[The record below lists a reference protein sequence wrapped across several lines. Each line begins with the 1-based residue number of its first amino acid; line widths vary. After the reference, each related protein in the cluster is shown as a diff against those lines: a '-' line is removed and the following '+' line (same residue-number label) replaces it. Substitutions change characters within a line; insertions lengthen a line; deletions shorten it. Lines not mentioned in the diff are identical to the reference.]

1 MKFSFNRKAE
11 INQSLD
17 IVVPNKEVE
26 KLVSEKLKIAQK
38 DSKLKGFRKGKAPL
52 DVVTNIYGPEIRQEV
67 IFDLATKSF
76 HKQAEDQDLR
86 IVSRPNLIPEKMEE
100 GKDVKFKATFE
111 IYPEISVGTLSRL
124 SYTKPNCTITDEDLD
139 KTVLNLQKRMSKW
152 ESSDTPSEDG
162 DQVKINFIGKID
174 GEEFEGGSANDF
186 PIELGSKSM
195 IEGFED
201 GLIGLN
207 KGQEKTLEL
216 KFPDDY
222 GKPELASKSVSFEVK
237 VIEISK
243 AVLPDLNEEFFKG
256 TGIEAKD
263 TEDYKKQV
271 LVKLEEDLDNI
282 LKGKVRQNLYDSLV
296 EANEFDV
303 PKAMI
308 DSEISNMKLDT
319 SRRMGMDPKDMKEE
333 LFPNEMFEEEALKR
347 VKIGMLL
354 NKIIEDNEFKPDPDK
369 VKEII
374 EERAKNYKEP
384 QQVINYFYS
393 DEEQLKNIESISLE
407 EQVVDLL
414 TSSAKSKEEQLTY
427 EECISGNY
435 QG

>member
-26 KLVSEKLKIAQK
+26 KLVAEKLKIAQK

-86 IVSRPNLIPEKMEE
+86 IVSRPNLIPEKIEE

-111 IYPEISVGTLSRL
+111 VYPEISVGSLSRL

-152 ESSDTPSEDG
+152 EPSDTVSEDG

-201 GLIGLN
+201 GLIGL
-207 KGQEKTLEL
+207 KKDEEKTLEL

-237 VIEISK
+237 VIEISR

-271 LVKLEEDLDNI
+271 LVKLEEDLENI

-347 VKIGMLL
+347 VKVGMLL

-414 TSSAKSKEEQLTY
+414 ASSAKSKEEELTY

>member
-26 KLVSEKLKIAQK
+26 KLVAEKLKIAQK

-111 IYPEISVGTLSRL
+111 IYPEISVGSLSRL

-152 ESSDTPSEDG
+152 ESSDAPSEDG

-201 GLIGLN
+201 GLIGL
-207 KGQEKTLEL
+207 KKDEEKTLEL

-243 AVLPDLNEEFFKG
+243 AVLPDLDEEFFKG

-319 SRRMGMDPKDMKEE
+319 ARRMGMDPKDMKEE

-347 VKIGMLL
+347 VKVGMLL

-414 TSSAKSKEEQLTY
+414 TSSAKSKEEELTY

>member
-26 KLVSEKLKIAQK
+26 KLVADKLKIAQK

-76 HKQAEDQDLR
+76 HKQAEEKDLK
-86 IVSRPNLIPEKMEE
+86 IVSRPNLIPERIEE

-111 IYPEISVGTLSRL
+111 VYPQISVGSLSRL
-124 SYTKPNCTITDEDLD
+124 SYTKPNCSITNEDLD

-152 ESSDTPSEDG
+152 ESSEEPSKDG

-201 GLIGLN
+201 GLIGLS
-207 KGQEKTLEL
+207 KDEEKTLEL

-222 GKPELASKSVSFEVK
+222 GKAELASKSVNFETK

-243 AVLPDLNEEFFKG
+243 AVLPELDEEFFKG

-271 LVKLEEDLDNI
+271 LGKLEEDLDNI

-319 SRRMGMDPKDMKEE
+319 ARRMGMDPKDMKDD
-333 LFPNEMFEEEALKR
+333 LFPDETFAEEALKR

-354 NKIIEDNEFKPDPDK
+354 NKIIEDNEFKPDAEK

-414 TSSAKSKEEQLTY
+414 TTSAKSSEEELTY

>member
-1 MKFSFNRKAE
+1 MKFSFNRKAD
-11 INQSLD
+11 INQSIN

-26 KLVSEKLKIAQK
+26 KLVAEKLKTAQK
-38 DSKLKGFRKGKAPL
+38 DAKLKGFRKGKAPL

-76 HKQAEDQDLR
+76 HKQAEEQDLK
-86 IVSRPNLIPEKMEE
+86 IVSRPNLVPEKIEA

-111 IYPEISVGTLSRL
+111 VYPEISVGNLSRL

-152 ESSDTPSEDG
+152 EPSDAASEDG

-207 KGQEKTLEL
+207 KDEEKILEL

-222 GKPELASKSVSFEVK
+222 GKPELASKPVSFEVK

-319 SRRMGMDPKDMKEE
+319 ARRMGMDPKDMKEE

-347 VKIGMLL
+347 VKVGMLL

-414 TSSAKSKEEQLTY
+414 MSSAKSKEEELTY

>member
-1 MKFSFNRKAE
+1 MKFSFNRKAD
-11 INQSLD
+11 INQSIN
-17 IVVPNKEVE
+17 IVVHNKEVE
-26 KLVSEKLKIAQK
+26 EKVAQKLKVVQK

-52 DVVTNIYGPEIRQEV
+52 DVVTSMYGPEIRQEV
-67 IFDLATKSF
+67 IFDLATKAF
-76 HKQAEDQDLR
+76 HRQAEEKDLK
-86 IVSRPNLIPEKMEE
+86 IVSRPNLIPEKIEE

-111 IYPEISVGTLSRL
+111 VYPEISISSLGRL
-124 SYTKPNCTITDEDLD
+124 TYTKPICSITDDDLD
-139 KTVLNLQKRMSKW
+139 KTITNLQKRMSKW
-152 ESSDTPSEDG
+152 EASSDPSVDG
-162 DQVKINFIGKID
+162 DQVKINFVGKID
-174 GEEFEGGSANDF
+174 NEEFEGGSANDF
-186 PIELGSKSM
+186 PVELGSKSM

-201 GLIGLN
+201 GLIGLK
-207 KGQEKTLEL
+207 KGQEKTLQL

-222 GKPELASKSVSFEVK
+222 GKSDLASKPVSFDIE

-243 AVLPDLNEEFFKG
+243 AVLPELDEEFFKA

-263 TEDYKKQV
+263 IEDYKKQV
-271 LVKLEEDLDNI
+271 LSKLEDDLENI
-282 LKGKVRQNLYDSLV
+282 LQVKIRQNLYDALV

-303 PKAMI
+303 PKAMV

-319 SRRMGMDPKDMKEE
+319 ARRMGMDPKDLKED
-333 LFPNEMFEEEALKR
+333 LFPNETFEEEALKR

-354 NKIIEDNEFKPDPDK
+354 NVIIEDNEFKADPDK
-369 VKEII
+369 VKQII
-374 EERAKNYKEP
+374 EDRAKNYKEP

-414 TSSAKSKEEQLTY
+414 ISSAKSTDEELTY

>member
-1 MKFSFNRKAE
+1 MKFSFNKKAD
-11 INQSLD
+11 INQSLN
-17 IVVPNKEVE
+17 IVVPNEEVE
-26 KLVSEKLKIAQK
+26 KLVAEKLKIAQK

-76 HKQAEDQDLR
+76 HKQAEEQDLK
-86 IVSRPNLIPEKMEE
+86 IVSRPNLVPEKMEE

-111 IYPEISVGTLSRL
+111 VYPEISVGNLSRL
-124 SYTKPNCTITDEDLD
+124 SYTKTNCSITDEDLD
-139 KTVLNLQKRMSKW
+139 KTILNLQKRMSKW
-152 ESSDTPSEDG
+152 EPSDQPSSEG
-162 DQVKINFIGKID
+162 DQVKIDFIGKID
-174 GEEFEGGSANDF
+174 GEEFEGGSAKDF
-186 PIELGSKSM
+186 PIELGSKYM
-195 IEGFED
+195 IEGFEE
-201 GLIGLN
+201 GLVGLK
-207 KGQEKTLEL
+207 KGEEKTLEL

-222 GKPELASKSVSFEVK
+222 GKPELSSKPVNFEIK

-243 AVLPDLNEEFFKG
+243 AVLPDLNEEFFQG
-256 TGIEAKD
+256 TGIDAKD
-263 TEDYKKQV
+263 IEDYKNQV
-271 LVKLEEDLDNI
+271 LTKLEEDLENI
-282 LKGKVRQNLYDSLV
+282 VKGKVRQSLYDALV

-303 PKAMI
+303 PKAMM
-308 DSEISNMKLDT
+308 DSEISNMKLDMA
-319 SRRMGMDPKDMKEE
+319 RRMGMDPKEVNDDLLPDET
-333 LFPNEMFEEEALKR
+333 FQEEALKR

-354 NKIIEDNEFKPDPDK
+354 NKIIEDNGFKPDPEK

-384 QQVINYFYS
+384 QQVVNYFYS

-414 TSSAKSKEEQLTY
+414 ASTAKSNEEEVTY
-427 EECISGNY
+427 EECVSGNY

>member
-1 MKFSFNRKAE
+1 MKFSFNRKAD
-11 INQSLD
+11 INQSIN
-17 IVVPNKEVE
+17 IVVHNKEVE
-26 KLVSEKLKIAQK
+26 EKVAQKLKVVQK

-52 DVVTNIYGPEIRQEV
+52 DVVTSMYGPEIRQEV
-67 IFDLATKSF
+67 IFDLATKAF
-76 HKQAEDQDLR
+76 HRQAEEKDLK
-86 IVSRPNLIPEKMEE
+86 IVSRPNLIPEKIEE

-111 IYPEISVGTLSRL
+111 VYPEISISSLGRL
-124 SYTKPNCTITDEDLD
+124 TYTKPICSITDDDLD
-139 KTVLNLQKRMSKW
+139 KTITNLQKRMSKW
-152 ESSDTPSEDG
+152 EASSDPSVDG
-162 DQVKINFIGKID
+162 DQVKINFVGKID
-174 GEEFEGGSANDF
+174 NEEFEGGSANDF
-186 PIELGSKSM
+186 PVELGSKSM

-201 GLIGLN
+201 GLIGLK
-207 KGQEKTLEL
+207 KGQEKTLQL

-222 GKPELASKSVSFEVK
+222 GKSDLASKPVSFDIE

-243 AVLPDLNEEFFKG
+243 AVLPELDEEFFKA

-263 TEDYKKQV
+263 IEDYKKQV
-271 LVKLEEDLDNI
+271 LSKLEDDLENI
-282 LKGKVRQNLYDSLV
+282 LQVKIRQNLYDALV

-303 PKAMI
+303 PKAMV

-319 SRRMGMDPKDMKEE
+319 ARRMGMDPKDLKED
-333 LFPNEMFEEEALKR
+333 LFPNETFEEEALKR

-354 NKIIEDNEFKPDPDK
+354 NVIIEDNEFKADPDK
-369 VKEII
+369 VKQII
-374 EERAKNYKEP
+374 EDRAKNYKEP

-414 TSSAKSKEEQLTY
+414 ISSAKCTDEELTY

>member
-1 MKFSFNRKAE
+1 MKFSFNRKAD
-11 INQSLD
+11 INQSIN

-26 KLVSEKLKIAQK
+26 ELVAQKLKIAQK

-67 IFDLATKSF
+67 IFDLATQSF
-76 HKQAEDQDLR
+76 HKQAEKQDLK
-86 IVSRPNLIPEKMEE
+86 IVSRPNLVPEKIEV

-111 IYPEISVGTLSRL
+111 VYPEISIGSLSRL
-124 SYTKPNCTITDEDLD
+124 SYTKPNCSITDDDLD
-139 KTVLNLQKRMSKW
+139 KTILNLQKRMTKW
-152 ESSDTPSEDG
+152 EPSEESSIEG
-162 DQVKINFIGKID
+162 DQIKINFIGKID
-174 GEEFEGGSANDF
+174 NEEFEGGSANDF
-186 PIELGSKSM
+186 LIELGSKSM
-195 IEGFED
+195 IEGFEE
-201 GLIGLN
+201 GLIGL
-207 KGQEKTLEL
+207 KIGEEKILNL

-222 GKPELASKSVSFEVK
+222 GKLELASKPVSFEIN

-243 AVLPDLNEEFFKG
+243 AVLPELNEDFFKG
-256 TGIEAKD
+256 TGIEAKNI
-263 TEDYKKQV
+263 EDYKTQV
-271 LVKLEEDLDNI
+271 LSRLEEDLENL
-282 LKGKVRQNLYDSLV
+282 LKGKVRQNLYDALV

-308 DSEISNMKLDT
+308 DSEISNMKIDT
-319 SRRMGMDPKDMKEE
+319 ARRMGMDPKDMKED
-333 LFPNEMFEEEALKR
+333 LFPNETFEGEALKR

-354 NKIIEDNEFKPDPDK
+354 NKIIEDNAFKADPDK

-414 TSSAKSKEEQLTY
+414 ASSAKSTEEELTY
-427 EECISGNY
+427 EECISGN
-435 QG
+435 

>member
-26 KLVSEKLKIAQK
+26 KLVAEKLKIAQK

-111 IYPEISVGTLSRL
+111 VYPEISVGSLSRL

-152 ESSDTPSEDG
+152 EPSDTVSEDG

-201 GLIGLN
+201 GLIGL
-207 KGQEKTLEL
+207 KKDEEKTLEL

-237 VIEISK
+237 VIEISR

-347 VKIGMLL
+347 VKVGMLL

-414 TSSAKSKEEQLTY
+414 ASSAKSKEEELTY

>member
-17 IVVPNKEVE
+17 IVVLNKEVE
-26 KLVSEKLKIAQK
+26 KVVADKLKIAQK

-76 HKQAEDQDLR
+76 HKQAEEKDLK
-86 IVSRPNLIPEKMEE
+86 IVSRPNLIPEKIEE

-111 IYPEISVGTLSRL
+111 VYPEISVANLSRL
-124 SYTKPNCTITDEDLD
+124 SYTKPNCSITDEDLD
-139 KTVLNLQKRMSKW
+139 KTILNLQKRMSKW
-152 ESSDTPSEDG
+152 EPSEEPSKEG

-186 PIELGSKSM
+186 SVELGSKSM
-195 IEGFED
+195 IEGFEE
-201 GLIGLN
+201 GLVGLS
-207 KGQEKTLEL
+207 KDEEKILEL
-216 KFPDDY
+216 KFPHDY
-222 GKPELASKSVSFEVK
+222 GKSELASKPVNFEIK

-243 AVLPDLNEEFFKG
+243 AILPELDEEFFKG

-263 TEDYKKQV
+263 TADYKKQV
-271 LVKLEEDLDNI
+271 LGKLEEDLDNI
-282 LKGKVRQNLYDSLV
+282 LKGKVRQNLYDALV
-296 EANEFDV
+296 DANEFDV

-308 DSEISNMKLDT
+308 DSEIGNMKLDT
-319 SRRMGMDPKDMKEE
+319 ARRMGMDPKDMKED
-333 LFPNEMFEEEALKR
+333 LFPNETFEEEALKR

-354 NKIIEDNEFKPDPDK
+354 NKIIEDNQLKPDAEK

-414 TSSAKSKEEQLTY
+414 TSSAKSNEEELTY

>member
-26 KLVSEKLKIAQK
+26 KLVAEKLKIAQK

-86 IVSRPNLIPEKMEE
+86 IVSRPNLIPEKIEE

-111 IYPEISVGTLSRL
+111 VYPEISVGSLSRL

-152 ESSDTPSEDG
+152 EPSDTVSEDG

-201 GLIGLN
+201 GLIGL
-207 KGQEKTLEL
+207 KKDEEKTLEL

-237 VIEISK
+237 VIEISR

-347 VKIGMLL
+347 VKVGMLL

-414 TSSAKSKEEQLTY
+414 ASSAKSKEEELTY

>member
-26 KLVSEKLKIAQK
+26 KLVADKLKIAQK
-38 DSKLKGFRKGKAPL
+38 DAKLKGFRKGKAPL
-52 DVVTNIYGPEIRQEV
+52 DVVTNMYGPEIRQEV

-76 HKQAEDQDLR
+76 HKQAEDQDLK

-111 IYPEISVGTLSRL
+111 VYPEISVGSLSRL
-124 SYTKPNCTITDEDLD
+124 SYTKPNCSITDEDLD

-152 ESSDTPSEDG
+152 ESSDAPSEDG
-162 DQVKINFIGKID
+162 DQVKINFVGKID
-174 GEEFEGGSANDF
+174 GEEFEGGTANDF

-195 IEGFED
+195 IDGFED

-207 KGQEKTLEL
+207 KDEEKILEL

-222 GKPELASKSVSFEVK
+222 GKPELASKSVSFEIK
-237 VIEISK
+237 IIEISK
-243 AVLPDLNEEFFKG
+243 AVLPDLDQDFFKG

-263 TEDYKKQV
+263 AEDYKKQV
-271 LVKLEEDLDNI
+271 LVKLEEDLENI

-319 SRRMGMDPKDMKEE
+319 ARRMGMDPKDIKED
-333 LFPNEMFEEEALKR
+333 LLPNEMFEEEALKR
-347 VKIGMLL
+347 VKVGMLL

-414 TSSAKSKEEQLTY
+414 TSSAKSQEEELTY

>member
-1 MKFSFNRKAE
+1 MKFSFNRKADIKQS
-11 INQSLD
+11 IN

-26 KLVSEKLKIAQK
+26 KLVLEKLKIAQK
-38 DSKLKGFRKGKAPL
+38 DAKLKGFRKGKAPL

-111 IYPEISVGTLSRL
+111 IYPEISVGSLSRL
-124 SYTKPNCTITDEDLD
+124 SYIKPNCTITDEDLD

-152 ESSDTPSEDG
+152 ESSDAPSEDG

-195 IEGFED
+195 IDGFED

-207 KGQEKTLEL
+207 IDEERTLEL

-237 VIEISK
+237 VLEISK
-243 AVLPDLNEEFFKG
+243 AVLPDLDEEFFKG
-256 TGIEAKD
+256 TGIEAND

-271 LVKLEEDLDNI
+271 LVKLEEDLENI

-303 PKAMI
+303 PNAMI

-319 SRRMGMDPKDMKEE
+319 ARRMGMDPKDIKED
-333 LFPNEMFEEEALKR
+333 LFPKEMFEEEALKR
-347 VKIGMLL
+347 VKVGILL
-354 NKIIEDNEFKPDPDK
+354 NKIIEDNDFKPDPDK

-393 DEEQLKNIESISLE
+393 DDEQLKNIESISLE
-407 EQVVDLL
+407 EQVIDLL
-414 TSSAKSKEEQLTY
+414 TSSAKSKEEELTY

>member
-1 MKFSFNRKAE
+1 M
-11 INQSLD
+11 
-17 IVVPNKEVE
+17 
-26 KLVSEKLKIAQK
+26 
-38 DSKLKGFRKGKAPL
+38 
-52 DVVTNIYGPEIRQEV
+52 VTNIYGPDIRQEV

-76 HKQAEDQDLR
+76 HKHAEDQDLR

-111 IYPEISVGTLSRL
+111 VYPEISVGSLSRL

-152 ESSDTPSEDG
+152 ESSDAPSEDG

-195 IEGFED
+195 IDGFED

-207 KGQEKTLEL
+207 KDEEKILEL

-271 LVKLEEDLDNI
+271 LVKLEED
-282 LKGKVRQNLYDSLV
+282 
-296 EANEFDV
+296 
-303 PKAMI
+303 
-308 DSEISNMKLDT
+308 
-319 SRRMGMDPKDMKEE
+319 
-333 LFPNEMFEEEALKR
+333 
-347 VKIGMLL
+347 
-354 NKIIEDNEFKPDPDK
+354 
-369 VKEII
+369 
-374 EERAKNYKEP
+374 
-384 QQVINYFYS
+384 
-393 DEEQLKNIESISLE
+393 
-407 EQVVDLL
+407 
-414 TSSAKSKEEQLTY
+414 
-427 EECISGNY
+427 
-435 QG
+435 

>member
-1 MKFSFNRKAE
+1 MKFSFNRKAD
-11 INQSLD
+11 INQSIN
-17 IVVPNKEVE
+17 IVVHNKEVE
-26 KLVSEKLKIAQK
+26 EQVAQKLKVVQK

-52 DVVTNIYGPEIRQEV
+52 DVVTSMYGPEIRQEV
-67 IFDLATKSF
+67 IFDLATKAF
-76 HKQAEDQDLR
+76 HKQAEEKDLK

-111 IYPEISVGTLSRL
+111 VYPEISIASLGRL
-124 SYTKPNCTITDEDLD
+124 TYKKPICSITDDDLD
-139 KTVLNLQKRMSKW
+139 KTITNLQKRMSKW
-152 ESSDTPSEDG
+152 EASLDPSVDG

-174 GEEFEGGSANDF
+174 NEEFEGGSANDF
-186 PIELGSKSM
+186 PVELGSKSM

-201 GLIGLN
+201 GLIGLK
-207 KGQEKTLEL
+207 KGQAKTLQL

-222 GKPELASKSVSFEVK
+222 GKSDLASKPVSFDIEV
-237 VIEISK
+237 VEISK
-243 AVLPDLNEEFFKG
+243 AVLPDLDEEFFKG

-263 TEDYKKQV
+263 IEDYKKQV
-271 LVKLEEDLDNI
+271 LSKLEDDLDNLLQAKI
-282 LKGKVRQNLYDSLV
+282 RQNLYDALV

-319 SRRMGMDPKDMKEE
+319 ARRMGMDPKDLKED
-333 LFPNEMFEEEALKR
+333 LFPNDTFEEEALKR

-354 NKIIEDNEFKPDPDK
+354 NEIIEDNKFKADPDK
-369 VKEII
+369 VKQII
-374 EERAKNYKEP
+374 EDRAKNYKEP

-414 TSSAKSKEEQLTY
+414 ISSAKSTDEEITY